1 MEEYKYSIAAVG
13 DNCIDYYTESDQ
25 SFPGG
30 NSVNVAVYTE
40 RLGEKA
46 SYIGAVGNDSNGRGI
61 VDALANKGVDTSHI
75 HILEGATAV
84 TEVSIIRGDRKFGD
98 YREGVLA
105 EFRLSKEDIDFA
117 GRHDLIVSGIWGM
130 IENDLPQLK
139 DTGKPIAFDFSD
151 QFDHPLVS
159 KITPYV
165 DYAFFAAEDEDE
177 AELVEKMK
185 GYYNQGPKIVIVTRG
200 KNGSMAYDGQQIFR
214 CGIVKCDVVDT
225 MGAGDSF
232 IAGFLTALLRGK
244 AIDVCM
250 CSGAENSSITIQ
262 YFGAW

>member
-13 DNCIDYYTESDQ
+13 DNCIDYYINSEQ
-25 SFPGG
+25 AFPGG
-30 NSVNVAVYTE
+30 NPVNVAVYTQ

-46 SYIGAVGNDSNGRGI
+46 SYIGAVGNDSYGQVI
-61 VDALANKGVDTSHI
+61 VNALTNKGVDTSHI

-84 TEVSIIRGDRKFGD
+84 TEVSIIGGDRKFGD

-105 EFRLSKEDIDFA
+105 EFRLSKEDIDFV
-117 GRHDLIVSGIWGM
+117 GQHDLIVSGIWGM

-151 QFDHPLVS
+151 QFNHPLVS
-159 KITPYV
+159 KIIPYV

-185 GYYNQGPKIVIVTRG
+185 AYYSQGPKMVIVTRG
-200 KNGSMAYDGQQIFR
+200 KNGSMAYDGKQIYQ
-214 CGIVKCDVVDT
+214 CGIVNCKVVDT

-244 AIDVCM
+244 AIDACM
-250 CSGAENSSITIQ
+250 CSGADNSSITIQ
-262 YFGAW
+262 YSGAW